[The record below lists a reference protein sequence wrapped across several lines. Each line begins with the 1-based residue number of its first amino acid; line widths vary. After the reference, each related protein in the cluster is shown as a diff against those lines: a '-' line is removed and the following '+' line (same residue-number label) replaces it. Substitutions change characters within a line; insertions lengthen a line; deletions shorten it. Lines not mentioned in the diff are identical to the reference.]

1 MLSRQWSRL
10 SKIWKV
16 VVYKQWLLFIKKQ
29 FPLSAF
35 LRDDSYGVDFLLC
48 KVLNMES
55 SNPNADLE
63 QLEVLIDNSLKDID
77 DNTLYEIFSMEFLAI
92 TPEITYLSPLNNF
105 FNLKIIDFHCQNESR
120 KIDFEI
126 LRKNNIVYVLDYADY
141 KIIDFDRYSNIRKI
155 NNVIYIKGYGFPF
168 EVHSVYRKLSAKYKI
183 YE

>member
-16 VVYKQWLLFIKKQ
+16 MVYKQWLLFIKKQ

-63 QLEVLIDNSLKDID
+63 QLEVMIDNSLKDVD

-92 TPEITYLSPLNNF
+92 PPEIT
-105 FNLKIIDFHCQNESR
+105 
-120 KIDFEI
+120 
-126 LRKNNIVYVLDYADY
+126 
-141 KIIDFDRYSNIRKI
+141 
-155 NNVIYIKGYGFPF
+155 
-168 EVHSVYRKLSAKYKI
+168 
-183 YE
+183 